1 MKNKVPMINIIIIA
15 LFNYVFLGTE
25 YMYDNMMLYVINSNG
40 VVNAQN
46 YILGV
51 SVAGF
56 LMYPLLKRVYR
67 KNNNMLL
74 LHIFKVCVVITG
86 IICIA
91 VMGTHSSYGLNIH
104 KRLCILCD
112 NGNCRKCCALFTCS

>member
-74 LHIFKVCVVITG
+74 LHIFKVCAVITG

-91 VMGTHSSYGLNIH
+91 VMGTQLLCLNIH

>member
-56 LMYPLLKRVYR
+56 LMLSLI
-67 KNNNMLL
+67 
-74 LHIFKVCVVITG
+74 HI
-86 IICIA
+86 
-91 VMGTHSSYGLNIH
+91 
-104 KRLCILCD
+104 
-112 NGNCRKCCALFTCS
+112 

>member
-51 SVAGF
+51 SVAGPP
-56 LMYPLLKRVYR
+56 MYPLLKRVYR

-74 LHIFKVCVVITG
+74 LHIFKV
-86 IICIA
+86 
-91 VMGTHSSYGLNIH
+91 
-104 KRLCILCD
+104 
-112 NGNCRKCCALFTCS
+112 

>member
-67 KNNNMLL
+67 KNNNMLFIA
-74 LHIFKVCVVITG
+74 HI
-86 IICIA
+86 IILS
-91 VMGTHSSYGLNIH
+91 VYTL
-104 KRLCILCD
+104 
-112 NGNCRKCCALFTCS
+112 

>member
-46 YILGV
+46 Y
-51 SVAGF
+51 
-56 LMYPLLKRVYR
+56 M
-67 KNNNMLL
+67 
-74 LHIFKVCVVITG
+74 
-86 IICIA
+86 
-91 VMGTHSSYGLNIH
+91 
-104 KRLCILCD
+104 
-112 NGNCRKCCALFTCS
+112 